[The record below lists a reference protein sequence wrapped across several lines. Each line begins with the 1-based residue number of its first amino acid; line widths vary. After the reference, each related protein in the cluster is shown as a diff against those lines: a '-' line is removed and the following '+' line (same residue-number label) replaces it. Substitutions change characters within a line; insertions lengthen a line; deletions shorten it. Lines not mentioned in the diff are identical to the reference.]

1 MSEDSVQNLRRCP
14 LFEGLTVP
22 ELRIVLQAAREFE
35 VKKGG
40 FYFQQGDKAT
50 TLHVLVRGR
59 VKQVWVGV
67 GGRQVI
73 LRFIGPGEPFGLDSL
88 FDTGVRRVAAQAAED
103 SQGVVWDVAT
113 LTRLMMTH
121 PAISLNSLRL
131 VVKRLVEVWDRLW
144 DLSTE
149 QVEQRIARA
158 LLRLKPA
165 ASTVGRE
172 PPVELALSHQDL
184 AELAGTTSYT
194 VSRVLRRWQR
204 LGLVDIK
211 RGLVRIPRPHR
222 LAAIVEDQ
230 WPVAPSQKSFP

>member
-1 MSEDSVQNLRRCP
+1 
-14 LFEGLTVP
+14 
-22 ELRIVLQAAREFE
+22 VLQAAREFE

-40 FYFQQGDKAT
+40 FYFQQGDRAT

-59 VKQVWVGV
+59 VKQFWVGV

-88 FDTGVRRVAAQAAED
+88 FDTAIRRVAAQAAED
-103 SQGVVWDVAT
+103 SQGVAWDVAT

-121 PAISLNSLRL
+121 PAISLNSLRI

-158 LLRLKPA
+158 LLRLKAPTD
-165 ASTVGRE
+165 STVGQE
-172 PPVELALSHQDL
+172 PLVELALSHQDL
-184 AELAGTTSYT
+184 GERAGTTAYT

-204 LGLVDIK
+204 LGLVNIK

-222 LAAIVEDQ
+222 LAAIVEDR
-230 WPVAPSQKSFP
+230 WPLAPSQKYFP